1 MKNLTMKDVT
11 INQAANQQYE
21 LLVND
26 KTIWVDGPEDIDE
39 IAEVLEEMG
48 IAFDKENADNINQA
62 YFENEDAFDYYYLEN
77 KVGIET
83 IKEKLEEEDWVWYE
97 LWFCILEK
105 NKKFNKKEYD

>member
-11 INQAANQQYE
+11 INQNANQQYE

-26 KTIWVDGPEDIDE
+26 KTIWVDGPENIDE

-83 IKEKLEEEDWVWYE
+83 IKEKLEEEDETALYS
-97 LWFCILEK
+97 L
-105 NKKFNKKEYD
+105 